1 MNLELIKKKAEA
13 SALLLSIEERE
24 ERDQNF
30 QTQLEYY
37 RTNPLDYIVER
48 LGIKKETLDWL
59 LLTEYKKHRWDGTIN
74 PFIKIMNAL
83 VNHRW
88 VGVESGTGTGKT
100 MFGACIV
107 LWFLECFENSLVVTT
122 APKRD
127 QLSLHIWREINR
139 LYSKFNRGELLSLKL
154 KMKEESDDWLAV
166 GFVAGVK
173 ADEDSSTKAQGFHA
187 EHMLIILEEIPG
199 IPQPIITAFQNT
211 SVGPHNLILA
221 FGNPDHQLDNL
232 HKFCQLDR
240 VEHIRISG
248 LDHPNV
254 VLKDANFIPGAQS
267 EQGIKDMKSRYGDE
281 MHPLYLSRAR
291 GISPAQASDS
301 LIKINWCSDATKRF
315 LEFCDVTGK
324 IDESKIEGLRMI
336 GVDVA
341 NSESG
346 DKAAIAE
353 GKGNVLLKI
362 EDFSCPDSNQLGHQ
376 VYRMMKEKGIKNNC
390 VGVDGVGVGAGT
402 VNTLKEYGISGK
414 NVNLQSASEP
424 VDLNQE
430 EEFNNLRSQM
440 WWTMRE
446 DLRNGLIALP
456 DDQDLIA
463 DLVTPKWFVRS
474 GKIVIESK
482 EDIKKRLGR
491 SPNKGDAA
499 VYWNWVRNQGGF
511 EVTITTKATRRSKE
525 IIAGY

>member
-13 SALLLSIEERE
+13 KELLLSIEERE
-24 ERDQNF
+24 KRDQND
-30 QTQLEYY
+30 QTQLEHYK
-37 RTNPLDYIVER
+37 THPLDYIVER
-48 LGIKKETLDWL
+48 LGVKRESIDWL
-59 LLTEYKKHRWDGTIN
+59 LNPEYQNHHWDGTVN
-74 PFIKIMNAL
+74 PFVKVLNAL
-83 VNHRW
+83 VNNNW

-100 MFGACIV
+100 MIGACIV

-127 QLSLHIWREINR
+127 QLALHIWREINR
-139 LYSKFNRGELLSLKL
+139 LQYRFNKGELLSLKL
-154 KMKEESDDWLAV
+154 KMKEESEDWLAV

-173 ADEDSSTKAQGFHA
+173 ANEDSSTKAQGFHA
-187 EHMLIILEEIPG
+187 EHMLIIFEETPG
-199 IPQPIITAFQNT
+199 IPQPIITAFENT
-211 SVGPHNLILA
+211 SIGPHNLILA

-240 VEHIRISG
+240 VEQIRISG

-254 VLKDANFIPGAQS
+254 VLKNSSFIPGAQS
-267 EQGIKDMKSRYGDE
+267 EEGIKGMKNRYGDE

-301 LIKINWCSDATKRF
+301 LIKIEWCSNATKRF
-315 LEFCDVTGK
+315 LEYCDITGK
-324 IDESKIEGLRMI
+324 IDESKIEGLRML

-353 GKGNVLLKI
+353 GIGIVLLEV
-362 EDFSCPDSNQLGHQ
+362 EDFPCPDSNQLGHK
-376 VYRMMKEKGIKNNC
+376 VYRRMKDKKIGDNSI
-390 VGVDGVGVGAGT
+390 GVDGVGVGAGT
-402 VNTLKEYGISGK
+402 VNTLKEYGISSR
-414 NVNLQSASEP
+414 NVNIQGAAEP
-424 VDLNQE
+424 IDMNQE

-440 WWTMRE
+440 YWTMRD
-446 DLRNGLIALP
+446 DLRNGIIALP
-456 DDQDLIA
+456 EDQELIA
-463 DLVTPKWFVRS
+463 DLVTPKWFVRN
-474 GKIVIESK
+474 GKIVVESK

-511 EVTITTKATRRSKE
+511 ELTITTRATRRSKE
-525 IIAGY
+525 LTAGY